1 MVCTENF
8 CKYKTA
14 ITSIE
19 YAQWRS
25 CIYAVTPWRAHR
37 QFKKKLGNI
46 MFKNEL
52 FIATFNSLINSKS
65 VQLIYR

>member
-1 MVCTENF
+1 MLSGVAAYTLSRHGVH
-8 CKYKTA
+8 
-14 ITSIE
+14 IGSL
-19 YAQWRS
+19 
-25 CIYAVTPWRAHR
+25 
-37 QFKKKLGNI
+37 KKKLGNI